1 MNNPYFEMTLKFAR
15 QLSRKTTEVRKLRR
29 ENEDLKAEIAR
40 LKELYKPDFDE
51 VNLED

>member
-1 MNNPYFEMTLKFAR
+1 MKNPYFEMTLRLAQAYSSKI
-15 QLSRKTTEVRKLRR
+15 TELRKLRK
-29 ENEDLKAEIAR
+29 ENAELMAEIAR